1 LKTVQNTWKERNA
14 NGLREILTKENIQF
28 IDVRE
33 KDEFSSGHIPGV
45 KNIPLSEIS
54 ERTNEIDPDKEVVCI
69 CRSGNRSEKAC
80 EYLSSLGYKNLT
92 NFKGGMLEWDG
103 DIE

>member
-1 LKTVQNTWKERNA
+1 MATKQKTWRDIDKN
-14 NGLREILTKENIQF
+14 EIKKLLNKKDIEL

-33 KDEFSSGHIPGV
+33 VDEYESGHIRGV
-45 KNIPLSEIS
+45 KNIPLSEFTA
-54 ERTNEIDPDKEVVCI
+54 RTNEIHADNEVVCI

-80 EYLSSLGYKNLT
+80 EYLSTLGYRKLSNMV
-92 NFKGGMLEWDG
+92 GGMNDWDG

>member
-1 LKTVQNTWKERNA
+1 MKTVQKKWIERNA
-14 NGLREILTKENIQF
+14 NALKEMLTNKSIQF

-33 KDEFSSGHIPGV
+33 KDEFNFGHIPGV

-54 ERTNEIDPDKEVVCI
+54 DRTNEIDPYKEVVCI

>member
-1 LKTVQNTWKERNA
+1 MKTIQKKWNERNA
-14 NGLREILTKENIQF
+14 NELKEILSNKSIQF

-33 KDEFSSGHIPGV
+33 RDEFSSGHIPGV

-54 ERTNEIDPDKEVVCI
+54 ERANEIDPQKEVVCI

-80 EYLSSLGYKNLT
+80 EYLSSLGYKNLV
-92 NFKGGMLEWDG
+92 NYKGGMLEWNG
-103 DIE
+103 EIE

>member
-1 LKTVQNTWKERNA
+1 MVTKQKAWKDIDTNQ
-14 NGLREILTKENIQF
+14 IKELLNNKGIEL

-33 KDEFSSGHIPGV
+33 VDEYQSGHIPGV
-45 KNIPLSEIS
+45 KNIPLSEFTG
-54 ERTNEIDPDKEVVCI
+54 RTNEIDADKEVVCI

-80 EYLSSLGYKNLT
+80 EYLSTVGYKKLSNMV
-92 NFKGGMLEWDG
+92 GGMKDWDG